1 MRTLILSQDD
11 VRSVADMRDAISVVE
26 SAFVAHGRGEAL
38 MPAKVY
44 LSLPQ
49 HHGDF
54 RAMPA
59 YLAGSAGVKWVN
71 AHPENPIRHG
81 LPSVLALYILSD
93 AETAA
98 PLAVMDGTLLTAIR
112 TGAAAAVASKHL
124 ARAPHAVGFIGCGV
138 QARFLL
144 EAHRAVLGEFE
155 VLAYDRSADAADRF
169 ASEARGR
176 RAPIEEVAGAGIVC
190 TATPSRAPIVERAFV
205 RPGTHINALGADAP
219 GKQELDPAI
228 LAAAK
233 VIIDDWKQA
242 TESGEV
248 NVPLHRGIYRREQI
262 HGTLGEVLAG
272 KKSGRAGDEITVFDS
287 TGLAI
292 QDLALARHI
301 YERARARD
309 LGTWIELIPSPSI

>member
-1 MRTLILSQDD
+1 
-11 VRSVADMRDAISVVE
+11 MRDAISVVE

-124 ARAPHAVGFIGCGV
+124 AKKAPRSIGFVGCGV
-138 QARFLL
+138 QSRFLL
-144 EAHRAVLGEFE
+144 EAHRVLFNAFE
-155 VLAYDRSADAADRF
+155 VRSFDISAEASARF
-169 ASEARGR
+169 AA
-176 RAPIEEVAGAGIVC
+176 
-190 TATPSRAPIVERAFV
+190 
-205 RPGTHINALGADAP
+205 
-219 GKQELDPAI
+219 
-228 LAAAK
+228 
-233 VIIDDWKQA
+233 
-242 TESGEV
+242 ES
-248 NVPLHRGIYRREQI
+248 
-262 HGTLGEVLAG
+262 
-272 KKSGRAGDEITVFDS
+272 
-287 TGLAI
+287 
-292 QDLALARHI
+292 
-301 YERARARD
+301 
-309 LGTWIELIPSPSI
+309 